1 VLAAVEMP
9 MPRQALRVH
18 AGLMLGGLL
27 RLILFRFLG
36 ARIMLGLAILGWL
49 RRQLSGR
56 RDPRQAEDRNTRR
69 STRASAYQPS
79 QGSSQIVQREP
90 R

>member
-1 VLAAVEMP
+1 MLG
-9 MPRQALRVH
+9 ALRR
-18 AGLMLGGLL
+18 LL
-27 RLILFRFLG
+27 LYRLLG

-49 RRQLSGR
+49 RRQLGGW
-56 RDPRQAEDRNTRR
+56 
-69 STRASAYQPS
+69 RASRARLARSGAESTYQPS